1 MDDWM
6 DVTQYRLDQY
16 EKRAD
21 AADARMARIEDKL
34 TEIQVTLATV
44 ASTVA
49 TRDTVRNWGL
59 VVVGAILATGLSIGG
74 LFLQSSGNQLSAFQS
89 GLSAIQ
95 AITAAEQA
103 GHPPANSKT
112 PP

>member
-1 MDDWM
+1 
-6 DVTQYRLDQY
+6 VL
-16 EKRAD
+16 AV
-21 AADARMARIEDKL
+21 A
-34 TEIQVTLATV
+34 TLAT
-44 ASTVA
+44 
-49 TRDTVRNWGL
+49 GML
-59 VVVGAILATGLSIGG
+59 VGA

>member
-1 MDDWM
+1 MAGISEADRPEIYLKQSKEKPTDERM

-16 EKRAD
+16 EKR
-21 AADARMARIEDKL
+21 
-34 TEIQVTLATV
+34 
-44 ASTVA
+44 
-49 TRDTVRNWGL
+49 
-59 VVVGAILATGLSIGG
+59 
-74 LFLQSSGNQLSAFQS
+74 
-89 GLSAIQ
+89 AIQ